1 MLTLFNIMNEIDKI
15 EKTVNG
21 LIDKY
26 ASTPL
31 AGTII
36 FIVILLVMYIAI
48 NSMRMKVIA
57 LILQIR
63 HLPIAIALSLM
74 YIVGRVIMVV

>member
-36 FIVILLVMYIAI
+36 FIVILLLMYIAI
-48 NSMRMKVIA
+48 NSSSNRN
-57 LILQIR
+57 R
-63 HLPIAIALSLM
+63 
-74 YIVGRVIMVV
+74 G

>member
-15 EKTVNG
+15 ENG

-48 NSMRMKVIA
+48 NSSSNRN
-57 LILQIR
+57 R
-63 HLPIAIALSLM
+63 
-74 YIVGRVIMVV
+74 G

>member
-31 AGTII
+31 VGTII
-36 FIVILLVMYIAI
+36 FIAILLVMYIAI
-48 NSMRMKVIA
+48 NSSSNRN
-57 LILQIR
+57 R
-63 HLPIAIALSLM
+63 
-74 YIVGRVIMVV
+74 G